1 MLGFLRRNCSRH
13 LPLDTQR
20 TLYVCFVRSHLT
32 YACQVWSPI
41 SSGSLYIMQSVER
54 VQRRATSLIMRNP
67 ELSYKS
73 RLLGLKLLPLSYF
86 HEYLDLLF
94 LFHCLK
100 GEIRFNIFQFVNI
113 STSTTCPGSY
123 GLDLGLLSER
133 TSTFRNSFSVLIF
146 PIWNSLP
153 INICSSCT
161 TSAFK
166 LRLKRL
172 FLDRLDHTFDVE
184 NIRSWGIIC
193 PLCRPPNLLFYFAL
207 ARLAHLCFR

>member
-94 LFHCLK
+94 LFRCLK
-100 GEIRFNIFQFVNI
+100 GEIPINIFQFVNF
-113 STSTTCPGSY
+113 STSTTRRGSS
-123 GLDLGLLSER
+123 GLDLRLLSAR
-133 TSTFRNSFSVLIF
+133 ASTFRDSFFVRIC
-146 PIWNSLP
+146 PVWNSLP
-153 INICSSCT
+153 INIRSSC
-161 TSAFK
+161 
-166 LRLKRL
+166 L
-172 FLDRLDHTFDVE
+172 H
-184 NIRSWGIIC
+184 
-193 PLCRPPNLLFYFAL
+193 LLLSFI
-207 ARLAHLCFR
+207 